1 MAEIRLPEKEAFY
14 PEVQTISKRIGR
26 ISENNTMAQLL
37 HSNFK
42 NWLQTSSVSP
52 VQLTKD
58 LDADNNGLISGEE
71 FAGLLGAM
79 TGERPPDWVVEL
91 VFSFVKADTSKGIPI
106 VDWMAFLAASGL
118 EIPDDLF
125 EQPVVIT
132 GSLLIHETTV
142 NVGDS
147 VTVHASFNEPVDAY
161 ETKVTNTN
169 TGQTEAFVT
178 NSDEMDSPTF
188 DEFVLESDEEGV
200 FRVELL
206 HHGVRLDESEFTA
219 LAVPEPPEETE
230 MVEQA
235 QDEHHAPSAPAVA
248 VEEHGFPAL
257 LERLAEAKLRSDTEQ
272 IIGQTSPYAV
282 NFTVKTTE
290 RTLMGTE
297 AYTGGSTLTCR
308 TDDGAEFAI
317 MMKSDD
323 RVFSKGEHLH
333 AVVVPHAWSV
343 ALRRLVCREQ

>member
-14 PEVQTISKRIGR
+14 PEVQAISNR
-26 ISENNTMAQLL
+26 ISSISEKNTMARLL

-58 LDADNNGLISGEE
+58 LDADKNGMISGEE

-91 VFSFVKADTSKGIPI
+91 VFSFVKADTNKGIPI

-118 EIPDDLF
+118 EIPNDLF

-132 GSLLIHETTV
+132 GSLLIHEHEVT
-142 NVGDS
+142 VGDS
-147 VTVHASFNEPVDAY
+147 ITVHASFNEPVDAY

-178 NSDEMDSPTF
+178 SSDEMDSPTF

-206 HHGVRLDESEFTA
+206 HHGVRLDEGEFTA
-219 LAVPEPPEETE
+219 FAAPEAPEEVE
-230 MVEQA
+230 IVEQVH
-235 QDEHHAPSAPAVA
+235 DEHQMPATPAVA
-248 VEEHGFPAL
+248 VEEEGFSAL
-257 LERLAEAKLRSDTEQ
+257 LEHLAEAKLRSDTEQ
-272 IIGQTSPYAV
+272 IIGQTSAYAV
-282 NFTVKTTE
+282 NFTVKTIE

-297 AYTGGSTLTCR
+297 AYTGGSTLTC
-308 TDDGAEFAI
+308 TSDDGAEFAL
-317 MMKSDD
+317 MMRSDE
-323 RVFSKGEHLH
+323 RVFSKGQHLH